1 MWVWAFL
8 PADPPPPLPLL
19 YPEVLLKVSSTS
31 SIVLKTTCTACCPLK
46 LGFLPTPPPLE
57 YQFMEALQGRPFCS
71 CEWGGSGN
79 SSFQKTDF
87 TLWLCR
93 VVHGSRWRK
102 ILR

>member
-1 MWVWAFL
+1 MGFGF
-8 PADPPPPLPLL
+8 PASRPPTPTPIPL
-19 YPEVLLKVSSTS
+19 PEVLLKVSSTS
-31 SIVLKTTCTACCPLK
+31 FIVLETTSTACCPLK
-46 LGFLPTPPPLE
+46 LGFFPTPPPLE
-57 YQFMEALQGRPFCS
+57 YQFMEAQQGRPFCS
-71 CEWGGSGN
+71 CGWGGSGT